1 MKIKKI
7 LNNNAVV
14 VEDGQTEK
22 IAIGTGIAFNKR
34 RNDIV
39 RTQEVEKLFVM
50 EETDKLQQLILRI
63 PEKHFEISEEI
74 ISYAEEKL
82 GVKLRDHIHIIL
94 TDHLSFA
101 IERVREGIHLQN
113 KLIQEIKVLYKI
125 EFEIGMWAI
134 QHIAERFQIEMPID
148 EAGYIAL
155 YIHTAK
161 PKSGDMKEIVRQT
174 AIISDLIQTITEYLA
189 IKIDHDDISYQRL
202 ITHLRYSI
210 SRVKHFELHSLDEEM
225 LEMIKKKFPI
235 SYQCSK
241 EVVQVLKNTY
251 EMELPEYELGYISLH
266 IERLK
271 QRWSIEEKN

>member
-14 VEDGQTEK
+14 VKDDQTEK
-22 IAIGTGIAFNKR
+22 IAIGKGIAFNKGK
-34 RNDIV
+34 NDILKP
-39 RTQEVEKLFVM
+39 QEVEKLFVM
-50 EETDKLQQLILRI
+50 EETGKLQQLILRI

-82 GVKLRDHIHIIL
+82 GMKLSDHIHIVL

-101 IERVREGIHLQN
+101 IEREQEGIHLQN
-113 KLIQEIKVLYKI
+113 KLLQEIKVLYKV

-134 QHIAERFQIEMPID
+134 QHIKKRFKIEMPID

-161 PKSGDMKEIVRQT
+161 PKSGDMQTTVRQT
-174 AIISDLIQTITEYLA
+174 AIISDLIQTITKYLN
-189 IKIDHDDISYQRL
+189 ITIDQDDISYQRL

-210 SRVKHFELHSLDEEM
+210 SRVKHFELHTMDEEM

-241 EVVQVLKNTY
+241 EVVKVLKNTY
-251 EMELPEYELGYISLH
+251 EMELPESEIGFISLH

-271 QRWSIEEKN
+271 QRWKKEEKK

>member
-14 VEDGQTEK
+14 VKDGETEK
-22 IAIGTGIAFNKR
+22 IAIGTGIAFNKGK
-34 RNDIV
+34 NDIIKQ
-39 RTQEVEKLFVM
+39 QEIEKLFVM
-50 EETDKLQQLILRI
+50 EESSKLQQLILRI
-63 PEKHFEISEEI
+63 PENHFEISEEI

-82 GVKLRDHIHIIL
+82 GMKLSDHIHIVL

-101 IERVREGIHLQN
+101 IEREQEGIHLQN
-113 KLIQEIKVLYKI
+113 KLLQEIKVLYQV

-134 QHIAERFQIEMPID
+134 QHIKKRFEIEMPID

-161 PKSGDMKEIVRQT
+161 PKSGDMQTTVRQT
-174 AIISDLIQTITEYLA
+174 AIISDLIQTITKFLN
-189 IKIDHDDISYQRL
+189 ITIDQDDISYQRL
-202 ITHLRYSI
+202 IIHLRYSI
-210 SRVKHFELHSLDEEM
+210 SRIKHFELHTMDEEM

-241 EVVQVLKNTY
+241 EVVKVLKDTY
-251 EMELPEYELGYISLH
+251 EMGIPDSEIGFISLH

-271 QRWSIEEKN
+271 QRWKK